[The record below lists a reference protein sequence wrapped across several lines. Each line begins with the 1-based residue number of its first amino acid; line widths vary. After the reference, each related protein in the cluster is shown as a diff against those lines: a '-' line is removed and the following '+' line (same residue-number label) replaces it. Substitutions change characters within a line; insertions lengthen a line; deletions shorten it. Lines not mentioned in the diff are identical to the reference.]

1 MYSTSQIPDDGR
13 RTHLYTEDP
22 FVISYPGKKPK
33 TQASGQGGLASVATV
48 AILLE

>member
-1 MYSTSQIPDDGR
+1 MYSTSAFQMTAEGLISIPK
-13 RTHLYTEDP
+13 TPLWLVTLA
-22 FVISYPGKKPK
+22 K